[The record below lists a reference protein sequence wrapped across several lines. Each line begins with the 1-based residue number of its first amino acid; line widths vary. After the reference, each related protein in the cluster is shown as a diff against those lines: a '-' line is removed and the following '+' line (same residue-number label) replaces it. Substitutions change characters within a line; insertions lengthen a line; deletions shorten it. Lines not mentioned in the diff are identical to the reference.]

1 MSYPGWAQISS
12 SNFVRSREYPMLDAD
27 TPSFMGRPVA
37 STPQDLQGADVA
49 IIGSPYVAS
58 WGDYGGVAKA
68 EWIAGP
74 QRVRQQSA
82 RYRGYVQD
90 FDIDVFE
97 HLRVVDFGDADIP
110 PESITN
116 PTVSNVMRAHRAVEE
131 KVEQVLDAGAVPV
144 ILGQNSP
151 CATYSLASPLAARC
165 GGRMGMVS
173 LDAHWDAGAIDRLT
187 MDPRIAGSGNWKR
200 KLYEE
205 LEGELSAE
213 HLVDI
218 GERGMLEQ
226 PENVRWFLDR
236 GAHFVSGWQLRAD
249 GGLVAACRALEHAY
263 TGVEDV
269 YFHVDLDVL
278 GGGGP
283 GSGDAFGELVE
294 PMGMTDHELIR
305 IAYEVGRRGTAGVSF
320 VCIPPA
326 SPGLHRV
333 VTYAIMFMLAGRI
346 EAQRAT
352 TGIGSNA
359 LHAMAEPP
367 A

>member
-12 SNFVRSREYPMLDAD
+12 SNFVRSREYPMLDAE
-27 TPSFMGRPVA
+27 TPSFMGCPVA
-37 STPQDLQGADVA
+37 ANAEDLEGADVV

-58 WGDYGGVAKA
+58 WGDYGGVSKA

-90 FDIDVFE
+90 LDIDVFE
-97 HLRVVDFGDADIP
+97 HLRVVDYGDAAIP

-116 PTVSNVMRAHRAVEE
+116 PTVANVMRAHRAVEE
-131 KVEQVLDAGAVPV
+131 KVEEVLDAGAVPI

-151 CATYSLASPLAARC
+151 CATYSLARPLAVRC
-165 GGRMGMVS
+165 GGKMGMVS

-205 LEGELSAE
+205 MPELSPG

-218 GERGMLEQ
+218 GERGMLER
-226 PENVRWFLDR
+226 PENVRWFTGR
-236 GAHFVSGWQLRAD
+236 GAHFVSGWRLRAD
-249 GGLVAACRALEHAY
+249 GGLDAACDAVEHAY
-263 TGVEDV
+263 AGTDEV

-278 GGGGP
+278 GGAGP

-305 IAYEVGRRGTAGVSF
+305 LAYEVGRRGTAGVSF

-326 SPGLHRV
+326 SPALHRV

-346 EAQRAT
+346 EAREAHPAASGSSMMRAASAA
-352 TGIGSNA
+352 GS
-359 LHAMAEPP
+359 
-367 A
+367 